1 MYLQHLK
8 NLKTMKNKKTYILI
22 LLITLVLSVG
32 SILLINNSGLL
43 IDFDTNTVS
52 LIKQYLKVTGF
63 LSIMGLVYLRM
74 KSVSKTEG
82 EEIE

>member
-1 MYLQHLK
+1 
-8 NLKTMKNKKTYILI
+8 MKNKKTYILI

-32 SILLINNSGLL
+32 SILLINNSDLL

>member
-1 MYLQHLK
+1 
-8 NLKTMKNKKTYILI
+8 MKNKKTYILI